1 MSIYLIRHGQSEFN
15 AAFTLEPRKDPM
27 MFDAHLTELGVQQAK
42 SARKQLLNLKIK
54 HVISSPMIRTIQ
66 TAMHI
71 FGNDHP
77 ITINPHIREKL
88 AHSCDVGSNPQILKN
103 LFTHLSFEHLSPHWW
118 HGEPDVDERIQV
130 EPEELFLSR
139 SHEFKDWLDQ
149 WDDESL
155 AVIGHGT
162 FFVQLAGHH
171 MKNCEIH
178 QYR

>member
-15 AAFTLEPRKDPM
+15 EAFTLEPGADPM
-27 MFDAHLTELGVQQAK
+27 IFDAHLTELGVQQAR
-42 SARKQLLNLKIK
+42 SARKHFLNLKIE
-54 HVISSPMIRTIQ
+54 HVISSPMIRAIQ
-66 TAMHI
+66 TSMHI

-88 AHSCDVGSNPQILKN
+88 THSCDVGSHPQILKD
-103 LFTHLSFEHLSPHWW
+103 LFTHLSFGHLSSHWW
-118 HGEPDVDERIQV
+118 YGKADKDKPIQV
-130 EPEELFLSR
+130 EPYDVFLSR
-139 SHEFKDWLDQ
+139 AHEFKVWLDK
-149 WDDESL
+149 WDNGPL

>member
-1 MSIYLIRHGQSEFN
+1 MNIYLIRHGQSEFN
-15 AAFTLEPRKDPM
+15 AAFALEPKTDPM

-42 SARKQLLNLKIK
+42 SAREQLFDLKIK
-54 HVISSPMIRTIQ
+54 HVIASPLTRAIQ

-71 FGNDHP
+71 FGDDYP

-88 AHSCDVGSNPQILKN
+88 THSCDVGSHPNILQN
-103 LFTHLSFEHLSPHWW
+103 LFTHLNFDHLSPHWW
-118 HGEPDVDERIQV
+118 HGEPSIEERIQV
-130 EPEELFLSR
+130 EPEKLFLSR
-139 SHEFKDWLDQ
+139 AKEFKAWLDQ
-149 WDDESL
+149 WSGEPL

-178 QYR
+178 KYS